1 MRVPFCLPG
10 SLPLGMG
17 AGETAYIVWIAGVNG
32 GEKNMPECGKY
43 FEGEEYIDILFHRFR
58 GLEEQLSGL
67 RDYCVTVI
75 NARWAILHVN
85 QSEFAGVSYGS
96 LGYTT
101 FPLVYGVQDYNAMNA
116 AGITQ
121 AREQPFLSLRGSG
134 TLVGIVD
141 TGIRYDHEA
150 FVSEDGTSRIEVLWD
165 QTGKEE
171 EEADRLPGYNG
182 NPEAEQLAPYGVV
195 YTRNRLNEALSVK
208 ASGGDPQEIVPVTD
222 VEEGHGTFLA
232 GIAAGRANPQ
242 QGFTGAAPDS
252 GLVVVKLKQ
261 SKRYLKEF
269 YLVNDGA
276 LCYSETDIL
285 MGVRF
290 VNEYAQ
296 LVNKPVSIILGL
308 GTNLTAHIG
317 STILSDYLN
326 DVGQEFGR
334 CVSVCTGNYA
344 NKRLHYKGRLM
355 PEEEYVSVELRV
367 GEGERG
373 FWCGL
378 WSAPPE
384 VFSLGFVSPLGRV
397 EQRVPP
403 RISEETTLRFILE
416 GTQIQ
421 VYYGINQ
428 AISGQNYAIMR
439 FIDPSPGIWTIRV
452 YGDNVLSGNFNI
464 WLTNQEFLWS
474 DTYFLQSDP
483 YETIT
488 DPGNS
493 MVPISVG
500 AYDYRD
506 GSIYIGSGRGTGAAG
521 GIKPDIVAPG
531 VNILGPSRT
540 MDQGYVLKTGT
551 SIAAAIT
558 GGGAALLL
566 EYGAVRGFYPTI
578 RTYVI
583 KNFMIAGAV
592 RRANIAYPDPLFG
605 YGYLNLYQ
613 ALENIRR

>member
-1 MRVPFCLPG
+1 
-10 SLPLGMG
+10 
-17 AGETAYIVWIAGVNG
+17 
-32 GEKNMPECGKY
+32 MPECGKY
-43 FEGEEYIDILFHRFR
+43 FEGEEYVDILFQRFR
-58 GLEEQLSGL
+58 GLERQLEEL
-67 RDYCVTVI
+67 EDYCVTVI
-75 NARWAILHVN
+75 NDRWAILHVN
-85 QSEFAGVSYGS
+85 RRELSGVTYQS

-150 FVSEDGTSRIEVLWD
+150 FVNEDGTSRIEVLWD
-165 QTGKEE
+165 QTGRKPGQNGEE
-171 EEADRLPGYNG
+171 DNGFRHYNG
-182 NPEAEQLAPYGVV
+182 NPDAEQLAPYGAV
-195 YTRNRLNEALSVK
+195 YTQNEINEALSVK
-208 ASGGDPQEIVPVTD
+208 AEGGDPQDIVPVTD
-222 VEEGHGTFLA
+222 VTEGHGTFLA
-232 GIAAGRANPQ
+232 GIAAGRPNPL
-242 QGFTGAAPDS
+242 QGFTGAAPDA
-252 GLVVVKLKQ
+252 GLVVVKLKPAKQ
-261 SKRYLKEF
+261 YLKDF
-269 YLVNDGA
+269 YVVNDQA
-276 LCYSETDIL
+276 LCYSETDII
-285 MGVRF
+285 MGIRF
-290 VNEYAQ
+290 LNDYAQ
-296 LVNKPVSIILGL
+296 LTDKPISIILGL
-308 GTNLTAHIG
+308 GTNLSSHIG

-326 DVGQEFGR
+326 SVGQQYGR

-344 NKRLHYKGRLM
+344 NKRLHYKGLLM
-355 PEEEYVSVELRV
+355 PDSEYASVELRV

-373 FWCGL
+373 FLCGL

-384 VFSLGFVSPLGRV
+384 VFALGFVSPLGRV
-397 EQRVPP
+397 EQRIPAK
-403 RISEETTLRFILE
+403 INEETTVRFLLE

-428 AISGQNYAIMR
+428 ATSGQNYAIMR

-452 YGDNVLSGNFNI
+452 YGDNVLSRNYNI
-464 WLTNQEFLWS
+464 WLTNEEFLWS

-493 MVPISVG
+493 LVPISVG

-506 GSIYIGSGRGTGAAG
+506 GSIYVGSGRGDAASG
-521 GIKPDIVAPG
+521 GIKPDLVAPG
-531 VNILGPSRT
+531 VNVLGPSRT
-540 MDQGYVLKTGT
+540 MDNGYVQKSGT

-566 EYGAVRGFYPTI
+566 EYGIVRGFYPSI
-578 RTYVI
+578 RTYII

-592 RRANIAYPDPLFG
+592 RRENLTYPDPMFG